1 MNYGEHCPV
10 ADTIPGLAKGTG
22 SIELASRAEKA
33 TTAKPKALG
42 PGAYGKASTGTSCRT
57 GAL

>member
-1 MNYGEHCPV
+1 MNYGEHCLV

-22 SIELASRAEKA
+22 SIELASGAEKA
-33 TTAKPKALG
+33 TTAKPKALR
-42 PGAYGKASTGTSCRT
+42 PRVYGKASMGTSCYT